1 MFNNSTK
8 RHSFR
13 KMATDKKYI
22 PLKKTEK
29 FINGNYSLLG
39 KSQIL
44 DLAAILTLN
53 DLYYIMSHSESCD
66 KYFKRYFSFRPT
78 F

>member
-1 MFNNSTK
+1 MNFLKCLTTPLK
-8 RHSFR
+8 GIPLE
-13 KMATDKKYI
+13 KVATDKKYI

-29 FINGNYSLLG
+29 FINGNYSLWENPRF
-39 KSQIL
+39 L

-66 KYFKRYFSFRPT
+66 
-78 F
+78 